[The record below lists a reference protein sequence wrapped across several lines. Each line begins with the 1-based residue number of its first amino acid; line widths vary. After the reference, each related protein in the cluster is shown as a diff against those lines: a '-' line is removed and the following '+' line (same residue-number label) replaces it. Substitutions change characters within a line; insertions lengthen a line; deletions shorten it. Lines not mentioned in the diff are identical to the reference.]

1 VHMIGIP
8 YMGMPLLCIAG
19 LDEISAACAEEGRWH
34 FFVSIAPWRFKGA
47 TSSPV
52 NPLAIF

>member
-1 VHMIGIP
+1 MIAIP
-8 YMGMPLLCIAG
+8 YLGMPLLCAAD
-19 LDEISAACAEEGRWH
+19 LEAVSAACAEEKRWS
-34 FFVSIAPWRFKGA
+34 FFVTVAPWRFKGA

>member
-1 VHMIGIP
+1 MIAIP
-8 YMGMPLLCIAG
+8 YLGMPLICGSDLEA
-19 LDEISAACAEEGRWH
+19 ISAACAEEGRWR
-34 FFVSIAPWRFKGA
+34 FLVTIAPWRFAGA

>member
-1 VHMIGIP
+1 MIAIP
-8 YMGMPLLCIAG
+8 YLGHAAPLRRRPRGNLRAPAPRR
-19 LDEISAACAEEGRWH
+19 SRWN
-34 FFVSIAPWRFKGA
+34 FFLTVAPWRFKGA